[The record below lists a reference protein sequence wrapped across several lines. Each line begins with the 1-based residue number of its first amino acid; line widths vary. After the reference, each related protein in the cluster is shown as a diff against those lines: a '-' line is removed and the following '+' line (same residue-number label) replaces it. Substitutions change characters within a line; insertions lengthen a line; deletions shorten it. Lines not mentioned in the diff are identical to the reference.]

1 MKSDHSTPVMSFLQK
16 AGFSCALFLF
26 LSAQLRAQN
35 TGYPA
40 ELYSRPE
47 RTNYLE
53 TSLHSDLMSFVNTLK
68 QTSTLVHLE
77 TMGVSFRGKTI
88 PLVIMADP
96 PVNTPEEAKASGKLV
111 VYIQGNIHG
120 GEVEGTEAV
129 LTLMRE
135 IAFGPQ
141 RRLLKNHILLFCPI
155 FNIDG
160 NDDLGPNNRPTQEG
174 SPALAGQRANGQGLD
189 LNRDGIKLETIEG
202 KALAEKVLLRWD
214 PLLFVDLHTTNGTW
228 HGYAITYAPG
238 LLTAGHPGTV
248 NYLKNNLL
256 PWVKDKVLER
266 AGYDLFYYGDFY
278 EYPPKTFV
286 GSSPTPRHLTN
297 SMALKNRLAI
307 LVETFAHDR
316 FEKRIDSNIAFL
328 VSLLEYTSSHAA
340 EIKTLIGT
348 TEAGVVAEINASG
361 GTLQRGVQYIAIDPG
376 TKADL
381 LAYEVKSNQRTNKRI
396 WFPDVNF
403 ILDYKPAKL
412 ATVPRAYVFPA
423 ELTGVAA
430 KLREHGVLVT
440 QLSQPSSLKGE
451 QFSVTH
457 LNRET
462 QIYQEHYVANLEG
475 SFEPATREWPA
486 NSFYVDLA
494 QPLAYLIFYMLEPQS
509 DDGLVTWNY
518 FDQYLT
524 DHGVNTQTVI
534 FPVFKVLDKVDS
546 SVENFPLADQP
557 RVYPNPANDRITIS
571 DLPVSTHP
579 LVIDLI
585 NQAGQVIFRKQFSGN
600 RSSETI
606 ELPGIHKGIYLI
618 RMNGSKSLVKL
629 FLGDREE

>member
-1 MKSDHSTPVMSFLQK
+1 MSFLQK

-26 LSAQLRAQN
+26 LPAPPQAQN
-35 TGYPA
+35 TGYPP

-53 TSLHSDLMSFVNTLK
+53 TSLHSDLTSFVNTLK
-68 QTSTLVHLE
+68 QSSSLVHLE
-77 TMGVSFRGKTI
+77 TMGVSFRGKQM
-88 PLVIMADP
+88 PLVVMADP
-96 PVNTPEEAKASGKLV
+96 PVTTPEEAQASGKLV

-120 GEVEGTEAV
+120 GEVEGKEAV

-135 IAFGPQ
+135 IAFGNQ

-160 NDDLGPNNRPTQEG
+160 NDALGTNNRPTQEG
-174 SPALAGQRANGQGLD
+174 SPALAGQRANGQGFD

-256 PWVKDKVLER
+256 PWVKAKVLER
-266 AGYDLFYYGDFY
+266 AGYDIFHYGDFY
-278 EYPPKTFV
+278 EYPPKTFA
-286 GSSPTPRHLTN
+286 GMLPTPRYLTN
-297 SMALKNRLAI
+297 SMAVKNRLAI

-328 VSLLEYTSSHAA
+328 VSLLEYTGSHAA

-348 TEAGVVAEINASG
+348 TEAGVVAEINSSG
-361 GTLQRGVQYIAIDPG
+361 GTLQRGVQYMSVDPG

-381 LAYEVKSNQRTNKRI
+381 LAYEVKSGQRTGKRI

-412 ATVPRAYVFPA
+412 ATVPRAYVFPV

-451 QFSVTH
+451 QFSVTR

-462 QIYQEHYVANLEG
+462 QIYQEHHLATLEG
-475 SFEPATREWPA
+475 SFQPVTREWPA

-524 DHGVNTQTVI
+524 DHGVNTQTVP
-534 FPVFKVLDKVDS
+534 FPVFKVLERGGS
-546 SVENFPLADQP
+546 SVENIPASDRP
-557 RVYPNPANDRITIS
+557 GVYPNPANDRITIA
-571 DLPVSTHP
+571 DLPVSINP
-579 LVIDLI
+579 LVIELI
-585 NQAGQVIFRKQFSGN
+585 NQSGQVIIRKQVSGN
-600 RSSETI
+600 RTRETLEI
-606 ELPGIHKGIYLI
+606 PGINKGIYFIRINGTESLI
-618 RMNGSKSLVKL
+618 KV
-629 FLGDREE
+629 FLGAREE